1 MPKKLFHIAKMHV
14 ICKKLNMKKILTLI
28 AIIICFTTNA
38 QITKDSLLK
47 VMTNEACEELN
58 KKDLTKIDA
67 KNLEAEMSMLLAP
80 AMMSHLEDIER
91 IYGGGMTDQDA
102 MKKMGMDLGMRL
114 ATKCP
119 KFMELSMQAMSNGN
133 KSAASKIKINEDPSA
148 NDDASLSGTLLT
160 VNAGDITTLSVSESK
175 GKTTKFY
182 WLEYFENA
190 DDLKTNSKKYI
201 NKKVTV
207 SYTEK
212 SVYDFVRKNYKT
224 IKVITSIDLK

>member
-1 MPKKLFHIAKMHV
+1 
-14 ICKKLNMKKILTLI
+14 MKKILTLI
-28 AIIICFTTNA
+28 AIITCFTAKA

-47 VMTNEACEELN
+47 VMTTEACEELN

-67 KNLEAEMSMLLAP
+67 KNLESEMGMLLAP

-91 IYGGGMTDQDA
+91 IYGGGITDQDA
-102 MKKMGMDLGMRL
+102 MKKMGMDLGMKL

-119 KFMELSMQAMSNGN
+119 KFMELSMQAMSGGN
-133 KSAASKIKINEDPSA
+133 KSMGAKTKKLEASSNNVE
-148 NDDASLSGTLLT
+148 ASVSGTLVT

-224 IKVITSIDLK
+224 IKVITSIDLQ

>member
-1 MPKKLFHIAKMHV
+1 
-14 ICKKLNMKKILTLI
+14 MKKFLTLI
-28 AIIICFTTNA
+28 AIIVCFAANA

-47 VMTNEACEELN
+47 VMTTEACEELN
-58 KKDLTKIDA
+58 KKDLTKIDG
-67 KNLEAEMSMLLAP
+67 KNLESEMGMLLAP

-133 KSAASKIKINEDPSA
+133 KSALPKVKINESPTNNNES
-148 NDDASLSGTLLT
+148 SLSGTLLA
-160 VNAGDITTLSVSESK
+160 VNAGDITTLSISESK
-175 GKTTKFY
+175 GKTTKLY
-182 WLEYFENA
+182 WLEYFDNA
-190 DDLKTNSKKYI
+190 DDLKTNSKKYL
-201 NKKVTV
+201 NKKVTI

-224 IKVITSIDLK
+224 IKVITGIDL

>member
-1 MPKKLFHIAKMHV
+1 
-14 ICKKLNMKKILTLI
+14 MKKIITLF
-28 AIIICFTTNA
+28 AILACFTAHA

-47 VMTNEACEELN
+47 VMTAEACEELN
-58 KKDLTKIDA
+58 KKDLSKIDA
-67 KNLEAEMSMLLAP
+67 KNLEAEMGMLLTP
-80 AMMSHLEDIER
+80 AMMSHLDDIER
-91 IYGGGMTDQDA
+91 VYGAGITDQDV

-119 KFMELSMQAMSNGN
+119 KFMELSMQAMSNGT
-133 KSAASKIKINEDPSA
+133 KSSNPKVKINEAPSD
-148 NDDASLSGTLLT
+148 NDEATVSGTLLT
-160 VNAGDITTLSVSESK
+160 VNAGDITTISVSESK

-182 WLEYFENA
+182 WLEYFDNS

-212 SVYDFVRKNYKT
+212 SVYDFVRKSYKT
-224 IKVITSIDLK
+224 IKVVTRIDLQ